1 LDYGCGLGYFT
12 RVLRDLSFNE
22 YGTDISSKAITI
34 AKENFNSEYLYYQEF
49 KNSSIKFDVIIL
61 NDTLGHVQDPIKL
74 FSLLVSK
81 LYDRGMFI
89 INTPRKYKF
98 QNTLEWVQVYPPDR
112 FLFFSEASLVS
123 LATLFHLNISFLN
136 KSKKGVIIK
145 LEDFDNNRIN
155 TLISNRSI
163 IFKLKTVLKSIIP
176 SKSQLLYYKHIKKQK
191 AEIVEN
197 LFDIVA
203 IMKRSH
209 EDVY

>member
-1 LDYGCGLGYFT
+1 MDYGCGLGYLT
-12 RVLRDLSFNE
+12 KILSDLGFHS
-22 YGTDISSKAITI
+22 YGTDISSKTITI
-34 AKENFNSEYLYYQEF
+34 AKENFNSEYFYYQEF

>member
-1 LDYGCGLGYFT
+1 LDYGCGLGYLT
-12 RVLRDLSFNE
+12 KILSDLGFHS
-22 YGTDISSKAITI
+22 YGTDISSKTITI
-34 AKENFNSEYLYYQEF
+34 AKENFNSEYFYYQEF